1 MVVDEIHTKNVWVH
15 DCLWKRVRVCVC
27 VGGIFVFQDW
37 YILEITLSKRYP
49 TWNPAW
55 NKHDPITFSWSR
67 KCTKMKLVYLNFIFI
82 EAINVTSEYP
92 QNAKW
97 CTGITGGGGGALG
110 TGFPPDTSD
119 REIISA
125 DLPGKERQGKMGKW
139 RRKEG
144 KFKKGR
150 WKIENGRRE
159 SYKMRRRLFFFLFF
173 VFCFSLFKTTEI
185 CFRSTKMEIF
195 YREKAFHARKKSGK
209 MTLPLLKI
217 FHLRP

>member
-1 MVVDEIHTKNVWVH
+1 MGPWLSVKTCKD
-15 DCLWKRVRVCVC
+15 VCVC
-27 VGGIFVFQDW
+27 GGGIFVFQDW

-97 CTGITGGGGGALG
+97 CTGITGGGGGLG
-110 TGFPPDTSD
+110 TGCPPDTSD

-139 RRKEG
+139 RWKEG

-159 SYKMRRRLFFFLFF
+159 SYKMRRRLFFFAFLFSKPLKF
-173 VFCFSLFKTTEI
+173 VLGLPKWKFSTGKKHFTPGK
-185 CFRSTKMEIF
+185 KNQ
-195 YREKAFHARKKSGK
+195 EKW
-209 MTLPLLKI
+209 LCPLWKI
-217 FHLRP
+217 FHLCP